1 MEILEIEIWQIEP
14 PHKPRDCSRVKKLEQ
29 NLKGGWIGRPL
40 LVEQLKLIGEL
51 SQRYAAWTGSHR
63 IAAAK
68 NLGFKS
74 VPCLMITLEEAN
86 IAIDRGGYNRKV
98 GYSSLRNAISGH
110 DGLGD
115 THKLTA
121 LVEVGL
127 SDAAEIMRTEIVEN
141 DRDCEI

>member
-1 MEILEIEIWQIEP
+1 MEILEMEIWQIEP
-14 PHKPRDCSRVKKLEQ
+14 PHNPRDFCKLKKLEE
-29 NLKGGWIGRPL
+29 NLKDGWVGRPL
-40 LVEQLKLIGEL
+40 LVEQLKPIGEL

-68 NLGFKS
+68 NLGFTS
-74 VPCLMITLEEAN
+74 VPCLIITLEEAKM
-86 IAIDRGGYNRKV
+86 AIVRGGYNRKV

-115 THKLTA
+115 THKLIA
-121 LVEVGL
+121 LVKVGL

-141 DRDCEI
+141 EKDYEI